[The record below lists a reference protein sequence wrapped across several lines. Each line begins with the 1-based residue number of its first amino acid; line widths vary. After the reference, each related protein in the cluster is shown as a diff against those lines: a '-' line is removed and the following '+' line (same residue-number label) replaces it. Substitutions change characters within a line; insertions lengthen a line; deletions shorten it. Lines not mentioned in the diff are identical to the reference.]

1 MVTFNHADAGTP
13 QSVWDESGWRE
24 SVQMLAWE
32 NVTRVVV
39 VAAHPDDET
48 LGAGGLIARAAE
60 LGLTVSVVVASNGEA
75 SHPESSTHTPAR
87 LAAIRRQ
94 EVITAVEELA
104 PAAPVRLLGLPDG
117 GVAEHEEELAALLTA
132 EVGDAAASTWI
143 VAPWRSD
150 GHPDHAA
157 VGRASATAALT
168 TGATLWEYPVWA
180 WHWSTPTDE
189 IWDPKRL
196 RVLEL
201 SSRTRFAKSRAM
213 TAHTSQIN
221 PLSDESGDEAI
232 IQPHFGAYFERP
244 FELFVGP
251 TMAPATIAAGGKSL
265 NVAFFDRFYSG
276 AADPWGFET
285 RWYERR
291 KRALTLAAL
300 PRERY
305 SSALELGC
313 SIGVLTEQLAL
324 RCDSVLATDISERPL
339 ETARERL
346 SGRAGVTFRQLAFP
360 GEWPDGEFD
369 LVVLSEVGYY
379 CSEAD
384 LTRLVE
390 RCRSALAP
398 GGVLVACH
406 WRHPVTEYPGSG
418 ESVHAALAGAS
429 DLVRTVHHR
438 ERDFLLEVFE
448 PLPALSVAQRE
459 GLVP

>member
-1 MVTFNHADAGTP
+1 VTFNHADAGTP
-13 QSVWDESGWRE
+13 PSAWDESGWRE
-24 SVQMLAWE
+24 SAEVLSWE

-75 SHPESSTHTPAR
+75 SHPESPTHPPAR

-94 EVITAVEELA
+94 EMMQAVEELTS
-104 PAAPVRLLGLPDG
+104 AAPVRFLGLPDG
-117 GVAEHEEELAALLTA
+117 GLAGYEEELAAILAA
-132 EVGDAAASTWI
+132 EVGEDAASTWI

-150 GHPDHAA
+150 GHPDHVA
-157 VGRASATAALT
+157 VGRASATAALN
-168 TGATLWEYPVWA
+168 TGAILWEYPIWA
-180 WHWSTPTDE
+180 WHWSTPTHE
-189 IWDPKRL
+189 IWDRRRL
-196 RVLEL
+196 RILEL
-201 SSRTRFAKSRAM
+201 SSSTRSAKSRAM
-213 TAHTSQIN
+213 SAHSSQMN
-221 PLSDESGDEAI
+221 ALSDAPGDEAI
-232 IQPHFGAYFERP
+232 IQPRFGAHFERP

-251 TMAPATIAAGGKSL
+251 PTAPASGAVGGNSL
-265 NVAFFDRFYSG
+265 DVAFFDQFYSG

-313 SIGVLTEQLAL
+313 SIGVLTEQLSL

-346 SGRAGVTFRQLAFP
+346 SDRAGVTFRKLAFP

-379 CSEAD
+379 CSDAD
-384 LTRLVE
+384 LARLVE

-406 WRHPVTEYPGSG
+406 WRHPVAEYPGSG
-418 ESVHAALAGAS
+418 DSVHAALAGAAG
-429 DLVRTVHHR
+429 LARTVQHR

-448 PLPALSVAQRE
+448 PVPALSVAQRE